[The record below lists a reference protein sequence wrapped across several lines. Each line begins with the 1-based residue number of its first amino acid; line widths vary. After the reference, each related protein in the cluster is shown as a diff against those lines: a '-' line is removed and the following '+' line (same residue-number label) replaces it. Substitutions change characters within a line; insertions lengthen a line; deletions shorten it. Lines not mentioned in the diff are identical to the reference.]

1 MCAFFFICIDAICE
15 IKAVKIL
22 YSERS
27 FHMRK
32 QRKARIKMAA
42 SSELLTVEDV
52 LKDYPENTL
61 KLNLPKKNIECIEYI
76 GYDHVDAIEI
86 WDHNVP

>member
-1 MCAFFFICIDAICE
+1 
-15 IKAVKIL
+15 
-22 YSERS
+22 
-27 FHMRK
+27 
-32 QRKARIKMAA
+32 MAA
-42 SSELLTVEDV
+42 SSELLTAEDV